1 MRKLLNMLNMRKC
14 LPLLAAILLLTACQ
28 ETLEERCARE
38 ARLYSEKNC
47 PVPIAKGITIDS
59 LTFDAATHTL
69 TYCYTLS
76 GELDDSAIINDN
88 NPTEEMLKQV
98 KNNMSLKPY
107 KDAGYNISYV
117 YFSEKSKGTRLFE
130 ATFHQSDYNKN

>member
-1 MRKLLNMLNMRKC
+1 MRKSLT
-14 LPLLAAILLLTACQ
+14 LLAAILLLTACQ

-38 ARLYSEKNC
+38 ARIYSEKNC
-47 PVPIAKGITIDS
+47 PVPIGKGTIIDS
-59 LTFDAATHTL
+59 LTFDAATHTI

-117 YFSEKSKGTRLFE
+117 YYSTKNKGTRLFE
-130 ATFHQSDYNKN
+130 ATFHKSDYN